1 MKPETRMSIA
11 AQAAA
16 LGMTIGGLFG
26 HGGSRIVARN
36 TRERGWQYP
45 HQGKQEIARR
55 LRQIE
60 RGQLTKSNGLVT
72 P

>member
-1 MKPETRMSIA
+1 MKPEVRMSTVGM
-11 AQAAA
+11 AAA
-16 LGMTIGGLFG
+16 MGMTVGSLFG
-26 HGGSRIVARN
+26 RGGSRIVARS
-36 TRERGWQYP
+36 TRKRTWSWP